1 MPERILLRKPE
12 FGNFAKRCRVTEHPF
27 FGQVRVTTKQILIS
41 TTTCRDIR
49 NSSLHS
55 RFARPRLSK
64 HASFQCHSLSQ
75 LGNRSFLDSLLS
87 FLSEMEWCSLWHPEK
102 AKTRTLCQVT
112 SLLKP
117 TQADSSRLKPT
128 QAFKIPDTAW
138 YCPFPQLEATC
149 HGQRMKICLSPRAQ
163 KVPWLS
169 TLHQTTL
176 CQIFQVWIS
185 PVRWV
190 KLWGK
195 TYVETLVI
203 GKRAVAPDTSKDEPI
218 TKSTYSWSIMIHIEG
233 FKKLSGA

>member
-1 MPERILLRKPE
+1 MAADRNIFLGMRKCQRE
-12 FGNFAKRCRVTEHPF
+12 SCYGSQNSENFVKRCRVTEHPF

-87 FLSEMEWCSLWHPEK
+87 FLSETEWCSLWHPEK

-117 TQADSSRLKPT
+117 TR
-128 QAFKIPDTAW
+128 AFKIPDTA
-138 YCPFPQLEATC
+138 
-149 HGQRMKICLSPRAQ
+149 
-163 KVPWLS
+163 
-169 TLHQTTL
+169 
-176 CQIFQVWIS
+176 
-185 PVRWV
+185 
-190 KLWGK
+190 
-195 TYVETLVI
+195 
-203 GKRAVAPDTSKDEPI
+203 
-218 TKSTYSWSIMIHIEG
+218 
-233 FKKLSGA
+233 